1 MTKRK
6 TVKPMT
12 ENTLLEALQR
22 AMQEHK
28 AAGNAEGMSVTELSE
43 ASGVY
48 IATVRLQLRKMIN
61 AGKCTV
67 GFQYRSSIAGYL
79 RRTPVYQIKK

>member
-1 MTKRK
+1 
-6 TVKPMT
+6 
-12 ENTLLEALQR
+12 
-22 AMQEHK
+22 
-28 AAGNAEGMSVTELSE
+28 MSVTDLSE

-48 IATVRLQLRKMIN
+48 IATVRLQLRKLIA

-67 GFQYRSSIAGYL
+67 GFQYRESIAGYL

>member
-1 MTKRK
+1 MTKHK
-6 TVKPMT
+6 IVMPMT

-28 AAGNAEGMSVTELSE
+28 AAGNAEGLSVTELAE

-48 IATVRLQLRKMIN
+48 IATVRLQLRKMIT

-67 GFQYRSSIAGYL
+67 GFQYRSSIAGYM
-79 RRTPVYQIKK
+79 RRTPVYVLVK

>member
-1 MTKRK
+1 MTKRN
-6 TVKPMT
+6 TIKPMT
-12 ENTLLEALQR
+12 EHTLLEALQR

-28 AAGNAEGMSVTELSE
+28 AAGNAEGLSVIELAE

-48 IATVRLQLRKMIN
+48 IATVRLQLRKMIT

-67 GFQYRSSIAGYL
+67 GFQYRESIAGYM

>member
-1 MTKRK
+1 MTKRN
-6 TVKPMT
+6 TIKPMT

-28 AAGNAEGMSVTELSE
+28 AAGNAEGMSVTDLSE

-48 IATVRLQLRKMIN
+48 IATVRLQLRKLIA

-67 GFQYRSSIAGYL
+67 GFQYRESIAGYL

>member
-1 MTKRK
+1 MTKHK
-6 TVKPMT
+6 IVMPMT

-28 AAGNAEGMSVTELSE
+28 AAGNAEGLSVTELAE

-48 IATVRLQLRKMIN
+48 IATVRLQLRKMIT

-67 GFQYRSSIAGYL
+67 GFQYRSSIAGYM

>member
-6 TVKPMT
+6 IMKPMT
-12 ENTLLEALQR
+12 ETTLLEALQR

-28 AAGNAEGMSVTELSE
+28 AAGNAEGLSVNELAE

-48 IATVRLQLRKMIN
+48 IATVRLQLRKMIT

-67 GFQYRSSIAGYL
+67 GFQYRESIAGYL

>member
-1 MTKRK
+1 MTKNK
-6 TVKPMT
+6 IMKPMT
-12 ENTLLEALQR
+12 ETTLLEALQR

-28 AAGNAEGMSVTELSE
+28 AAGNAEGLSVTELAE

-48 IATVRLQLRKMIN
+48 IATVRLQLRKMIT

-67 GFQYRSSIAGYL
+67 GFQYRESIAGYM

>member
-12 ENTLLEALQR
+12 EHTLLEALQR
-22 AMQEHK
+22 VMQEHK
-28 AAGNAEGMSVTELSE
+28 AAGNAEGLSVIELAE

-67 GFQYRSSIAGYL
+67 GFQYRESIAGYM

>member
-28 AAGNAEGMSVTELSE
+28 AAGNAEGLSVIELAE

-48 IATVRLQLRKMIN
+48 IATVRLQLRKMIT
-61 AGKCTV
+61 AGK
-67 GFQYRSSIAGYL
+67 L
-79 RRTPVYQIKK
+79 

>member
-28 AAGNAEGMSVTELSE
+28 AAGNAEGLSVIELAE

-48 IATVRLQLRKMIN
+48 IATVRLQLRKMIT

-67 GFQYRSSIAGYL
+67 GFQYRESIAGYM

>member
-22 AMQEHK
+22 AMKEHK
-28 AAGNAEGMSVTELSE
+28 AAGNDEGLSVNELGE
-43 ASGVY
+43 ASGLHVS
-48 IATVRLQLRKMIN
+48 TVRQQLRLMLA
-61 AGKCTV
+61 AGTCV
-67 GFQYRSSIAGYL
+67 LGFQYRESIAGYL